1 MSLIVDRRDQEFV
14 LYEMLGLEELF
25 STPRFADYSKD
36 MFDMAIDL
44 SKRISEEEVLTSY
57 MEGDREGAKLINGEV
72 KVPHCYHHLHKIMN
86 DSGLFTM
93 AVSPEAG
100 GQGFPYVIDLAAR
113 EYYVFNMGFL
123 LYPEAAVGA
132 AHLIEVYGTEEQKN
146 KYMYKMY
153 EGKWGGTMVLT
164 EPEAGS
170 DVGNLKT
177 KAIPQPDGTYR
188 IVGSKIFI
196 SGGDSDLF
204 ENIVHPV
211 LARIEGDPSGTAG
224 ISIFLVPKY
233 MVNDDGTIGERNDV
247 TITGIEHKM
256 GLKGSATCSMS
267 FGDNGNCYAELL
279 GKPRQGMKIM
289 FQMMNEARIGM
300 GLQGLGTASI
310 AYLHALNYA
319 KERKQGADLMN
330 MQNPEAPRVSIINHP
345 DVRRMLI
352 WMKSHVEGM
361 RALVYL
367 CALAIDRKEAS
378 EGDEAEKW
386 HGIMELLVPIT
397 KAYCTDMGFRVT
409 ELAIQIYGG
418 YGYCQDYPVEQ
429 FMRDLK
435 IGSIYEGTNG
445 IQALDL
451 VGRKMAQKKG
461 ANFIN
466 FLGEI
471 NKTLTRYKDNPRLT
485 DISKDIHDAVN
496 ILADMGM
503 FFVQCG
509 KEGKFLIPISN
520 AYSFLNLMGTV
531 TLGWLL
537 FWQSGIAY
545 DKLDAIGKENHVD
558 VNDANA
564 LAQLAK
570 EHKEAAF
577 YCGKIHSAR
586 YYIAHVLPHAQSY
599 AKAIKSQDIS
609 MLNIPEESFAIV

>member
-1 MSLIVDRRDQEFV
+1 
-14 LYEMLGLEELF
+14 
-25 STPRFADYSKD
+25 
-36 MFDMAIDL
+36 
-44 SKRISEEEVLTSY
+44 
-57 MEGDREGAKLINGEV
+57 
-72 KVPHCYHHLHKIMN
+72 
-86 DSGLFTM
+86 
-93 AVSPEAG
+93 
-100 GQGFPYVIDLAAR
+100 
-113 EYYVFNMGFL
+113 
-123 LYPEAAVGA
+123 
-132 AHLIEVYGTEEQKN
+132 
-146 KYMYKMY
+146 
-153 EGKWGGTMVLT
+153 
-164 EPEAGS
+164 
-170 DVGNLKT
+170 
-177 KAIPQPDGTYR
+177 
-188 IVGSKIFI
+188 
-196 SGGDSDLF
+196 
-204 ENIVHPV
+204 
-211 LARIEGDPSGTAG
+211 
-224 ISIFLVPKY
+224 
-233 MVNDDGTIGERNDV
+233 
-247 TITGIEHKM
+247 
-256 GLKGSATCSMS
+256 
-267 FGDNGNCYAELL
+267 
-279 GKPRQGMKIM
+279 
-289 FQMMNEARIGM
+289 
-300 GLQGLGTASI
+300 
-310 AYLHALNYA
+310 
-319 KERKQGADLMN
+319 
-330 MQNPEAPRVSIINHP
+330 
-345 DVRRMLI
+345 
-352 WMKSHVEGM
+352 
-361 RALVYL
+361 
-367 CALAIDRKEAS
+367 
-378 EGDEAEKW
+378 
-386 HGIMELLVPIT
+386 
-397 KAYCTDMGFRVT
+397 
-409 ELAIQIYGG
+409 
-418 YGYCQDYPVEQ
+418 
-429 FMRDLK
+429 K

-564 LAQLAK
+564 RAQLAK

>member
-57 MEGDREGAKLINGEV
+57 MEGDREGAKLINGDV

-177 KAIPQPDGTYR
+177 KAIPQPDGTYK

-233 MVNDDGTIGERNDV
+233 LVNDDGTIGKKNDV

-319 KERKQGADLMN
+319 KER
-330 MQNPEAPRVSIINHP
+330 
-345 DVRRMLI
+345 
-352 WMKSHVEGM
+352 
-361 RALVYL
+361 
-367 CALAIDRKEAS
+367 
-378 EGDEAEKW
+378 
-386 HGIMELLVPIT
+386 
-397 KAYCTDMGFRVT
+397 
-409 ELAIQIYGG
+409 
-418 YGYCQDYPVEQ
+418 
-429 FMRDLK
+429 
-435 IGSIYEGTNG
+435 
-445 IQALDL
+445 
-451 VGRKMAQKKG
+451 
-461 ANFIN
+461 
-466 FLGEI
+466 
-471 NKTLTRYKDNPRLT
+471 
-485 DISKDIHDAVN
+485 
-496 ILADMGM
+496 
-503 FFVQCG
+503 
-509 KEGKFLIPISN
+509 
-520 AYSFLNLMGTV
+520 
-531 TLGWLL
+531 
-537 FWQSGIAY
+537 
-545 DKLDAIGKENHVD
+545 
-558 VNDANA
+558 
-564 LAQLAK
+564 
-570 EHKEAAF
+570 
-577 YCGKIHSAR
+577 
-586 YYIAHVLPHAQSY
+586 
-599 AKAIKSQDIS
+599 
-609 MLNIPEESFAIV
+609 